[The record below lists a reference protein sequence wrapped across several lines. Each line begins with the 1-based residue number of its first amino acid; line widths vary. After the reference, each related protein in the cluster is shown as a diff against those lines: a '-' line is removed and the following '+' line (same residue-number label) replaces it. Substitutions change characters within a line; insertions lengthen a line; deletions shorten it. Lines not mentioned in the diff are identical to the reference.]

1 MEVQCC
7 QVVPTEDGL
16 DMYPASQW
24 IDLVQLAA
32 AEALAIPTQTI
43 NVKVRRLG
51 GGFGGKVSR
60 PAMLSTAAA
69 LAAYK
74 LRRPVK
80 IWLPFITNMN
90 VMGKRYPLL
99 CKYEVAVNAQGVIQY
114 LKADLY
120 SDFGVGGNDTID
132 NILVDSFQNTYV
144 TDTWSFSTYQVTTD
158 THANTWT
165 RSPGTLEGMGA
176 IESIFEQISYE
187 MNLDPIQVRLANTD
201 KIKHAKIMDYWKDI
215 QTWADIPARQQAIN
229 NFNKQNRWK
238 KRGMSLVPMAWIFGF
253 LGNFSVLVSIVHGD
267 GGIMV
272 SHGGIEMGQ
281 GINTKVAQVTAF
293 KFGVSLDKVQV
304 KPSSNLVAV
313 NSSTT
318 GGSLTSEAVVYSVI
332 TACDTLIG
340 RMKPVREKMNNPT
353 WEQLVAKCFSQN
365 IQLTASGFF
374 QTNSPSAQTYP
385 IYGICATEVEVDI
398 LTGQKIIHRV
408 DIIEDVG
415 DSMSPLVDIGQ
426 TEGAFV
432 MGIGYYTLEQCIFD
446 SEGRLTSNRT
456 WNYKVPGMMDIPVNY
471 RIKFPHKN
479 PNPVGI
485 LKSKATGE
493 PPTCLSISVPLAI
506 RRAMASAREEAD
518 PNQPKW
524 VPFDETTSTDFTFRH
539 SLNHYNDYVI

>member
-16 DMYPASQW
+16 DLFPASQW
-24 IDLVQLAA
+24 MDLAQLAA

-43 NVKVRRLG
+43 NVTVRRLG
-51 GGFGGKVSR
+51 GGFGAKISR
-60 PAMLSTAAA
+60 SALLSTAAA

-90 VMGKRYPLL
+90 LMGKRYPLL
-99 CKYEVAVNAQGVIQY
+99 CRYEVAVNAQGVIQY

-120 SDFGVGGNDTID
+120 SDFGVGGNDTMD
-132 NILVDSFQNTYV
+132 NLLVDSFQNTYV
-144 TDTWSFSTYQVTTD
+144 TDTWNFSTYQVTTD
-158 THANTWT
+158 IHANTWA
-165 RSPGTLEGMGA
+165 RAPGTLEGMGS

-187 MNLDPIQVRLANTD
+187 LNLDPVQVRLANTD

-238 KRGMSLVPMAWIFGF
+238 KKGMSLIPMAWTLEFSA
-253 LGNFSVLVSIVHGD
+253 NFSVLVSIVHGD

-304 KPSSNLVAV
+304 KPSLNLVGV

-318 GGSLTSEAVVYSVI
+318 GGSFTSEAVVYGVI
-332 TACDTLIG
+332 TACDTLIA
-340 RMKPVREKMNNPT
+340 RMKPVRDEMKNPT
-353 WEQLVAKCFSQN
+353 WEQLVAKCYSKN
-365 IQLTASGFF
+365 IQLTATGFF
-374 QTNSPSAQTYP
+374 QPKSPGVQTYL

-446 SEGRLTSNRT
+446 SEGRLRSNRT

-471 RIKFPHKN
+471 RIKFPQKN

-485 LKSKATGE
+485 LKSKAIGE
-493 PPTCLSISVPLAI
+493 PPACLSISVPLAI
-506 RRAMASAREEAD
+506 RRAIASAREEAD
-518 PNQPKW
+518 PSQPKW
-524 VPFDETTSTDFTFRH
+524 VPFGK
-539 SLNHYNDYVI
+539 